1 MNSKVEQ
8 LPSTFDFSFSN
19 VKPLP
24 FNLNCEDISPKFGCP
39 IRTNNN
45 FDLHQIG
52 AAFVFENNNSMWN
65 KFVVSLFYEQLQ
77 DYNAR
82 FFAAG
87 STNNSIASYFLEN
100 ANGLNLENISA
111 FPRFSLENI
120 LVKSALSNARTR
132 SM

>member
-1 MNSKVEQ
+1 
-8 LPSTFDFSFSN
+8 
-19 VKPLP
+19 
-24 FNLNCEDISPKFGCP
+24 
-39 IRTNNN
+39 
-45 FDLHQIG
+45 
-52 AAFVFENNNSMWN
+52 MWN

-111 FPRFSLENI
+111 FPGESTTDAYGSIGSSFGYRHQQAFLGYDSFILEPVSGDDDNTAYTSNIAQGNFNQEYDHLTQGYNGKFSFATKG
-120 LVKSALSNARTR
+120 VQTG
-132 SM
+132 